1 MSHVD
6 RNAKPPPKNSA
17 MTITTQSVNFM
28 LRTHG
33 LRFHAT
39 TVQPTRAQRS
49 QYVYNAVSGKICY
62 RRIMT
67 RLRQHTDRI
76 Q

>member
-17 MTITTQSVNFM
+17 TTTTTQSVNFM
-28 LRTHG
+28 LLTHE

-39 TVQPTRAQRS
+39 PVRPTRAQRP
-49 QYVYNAVSGKICY
+49 QCVYNGILGKICY

-67 RLRQHTDRI
+67 RLRQHIDRT

>member
-6 RNAKPPPKNSA
+6 KNAKPPPKNSA

-28 LRTHG
+28 LRTHE

-39 TVQPTRAQRS
+39 LVRPTGAQRP
-49 QYVYNAVSGKICY
+49 QCVYNAISGKLC
-62 RRIMT
+62 
-67 RLRQHTDRI
+67 
-76 Q
+76 